1 MVMRHGG
8 SFFSGLYLLKDS
20 LLGVIHWP
28 LKGRGE
34 VMKFLKV
41 LQMVVDG
48 FWVGGYFSDSVDL
61 HIYEQKIFFFH
72 HISSFLTAVW
82 LLLQNFH
89 PETSF
94 VIRPFIKAG
103 LVKVCLL
110 FCPFY
115 YTWIA
120 NIACISKVKS
130 NASVCWSHC

>member
-8 SFFSGLYLLKDS
+8 SLFSGLYLLKDS

-34 VMKFLKV
+34 VMKFL
-41 LQMVVDG
+41 QMVVDG
-48 FWVGGYFSDSVDL
+48 FWVGVYFSDSVDV
-61 HIYEQKIFFFH
+61 HIYEKKILFFH
-72 HISSFLTAVW
+72 HISSFLTTVW

-94 VIRPFIKAG
+94 VIRPFRKAG